1 MKNNF
6 TMTKKFLSALAL
18 LMLFVTVH
26 SQAQVKIGFMDVQT
40 VMAELPEMENI
51 RAKLDD
57 YVQQKQQQLED
68 RTASFQ
74 EAVADYQENQASMSA
89 QEQQTRE
96 EELATMEEELRSFQ
110 QSIQTEIQQY
120 RQQLLAPIY
129 ADIDTAIANIAEE
142 RDLDFVLNKATMRGE
157 NIVQFSAQESF
168 NITDEVINRI
178 SSNSNQN

>member
-1 MKNNF
+1 
-6 TMTKKFLSALAL
+6 MTKKFLSALAF

-26 SQAQVKIGFMDVQT
+26 SHAQIKIGFMDVQK

-57 YVQQKQQQLED
+57 YVKQKQSQLEE

-74 EAVADYQENQASMSA
+74 EAVADYQENQASMS
-89 QEQQTRE
+89 QEQQAARE
-96 EELATMEEELRSFQ
+96 KELASMEEELRNFQ

-129 ADIDTAIANIAEE
+129 ADIDSAIANIAEE
-142 RDLDFVLNKATMRGE
+142 RNLDFVLNKATMRGE

>member
-1 MKNNF
+1 MKNKF
-6 TMTKKFLSALAL
+6 TMTKKFLSAFAL

-26 SQAQVKIGFMDVQT
+26 SQAQVRIGFMDVQS

-57 YVQQKQQQLED
+57 YVQQKQQQLQN

-74 EAVADYQENQASMSA
+74 EEVANYQENQASMSA
-89 QEQQTRE
+89 QQQQSRE
-96 EELATMEEELRSFQ
+96 DELATMEEELRTFQ

-120 RQQLLAPIY
+120 RQELLAPIY
-129 ADIDTAIANIAEE
+129 ADIDNAIANIAEE
-142 RDLDFVLNKATMRGE
+142 RNLDFVLNRATMRGE
-157 NIVQFSAQESF
+157 NIVQFSAEQSL
-168 NITDEVINRI
+168 NITDEVISRI

>member
-1 MKNNF
+1 MKNKLP
-6 TMTKKFLSALAL
+6 MTKKFLSAFAL
-18 LMLFVTVH
+18 LMLFVTVQ
-26 SQAQVKIGFMDVQT
+26 SQAQIKIGFMDVQS

-57 YVQQKQQQLED
+57 FVTQKQQQLQD

-96 EELATMEEELRSFQ
+96 DELATMEEELRTFQ

-120 RQQLLAPIY
+120 RQELLAPIY
-129 ADIDTAIANIAEE
+129 ADIDNAIANIAEE

-157 NIVQFSAQESF
+157 NIVQFSAQQSF
-168 NITDEVINRI
+168 NITDEVIKRI

>member
-1 MKNNF
+1 
-6 TMTKKFLSALAL
+6 MTKKFLSALAL
-18 LMLFVTVH
+18 LMLLVTVQ
-26 SQAQVKIGFMDVQT
+26 SQAQIKIGFMDVQK

-57 YVQQKQQQLED
+57 YVTQKQSQLED

-74 EAVADYQENQASMSA
+74 EAVADYQENQPSMSP
-89 QEQQTRE
+89 EQQAARE
-96 EELATMEEELRSFQ
+96 KELASMEEELRNFQ

-120 RQQLLAPIY
+120 RQELLAPIY